1 MTELEFFPYH
11 NRHIVFKLNDGR
23 ELSGAIIDPM
33 NSHET
38 GKPSVIYTY
47 IPTNSLK
54 AWKRAEQNNDV
65 KRMKELEGE
74 INIEEITWAMVL
86 NY

>member
-11 NRHIVFKLNDGR
+11 NYHVVFRLSDGR
-23 ELSGAIIDPM
+23 ELSGVLIDPM

-38 GKPSVIYTY
+38 GKPRTVYTY
-47 IPTNSLK
+47 ISTGNMR
-54 AWKRAEQNNDV
+54 AWKRAEQNNDIG
-65 KRMKELEGE
+65 KMRELEGE
-74 INIEEITWAMVL
+74 IDIENITWAMRL